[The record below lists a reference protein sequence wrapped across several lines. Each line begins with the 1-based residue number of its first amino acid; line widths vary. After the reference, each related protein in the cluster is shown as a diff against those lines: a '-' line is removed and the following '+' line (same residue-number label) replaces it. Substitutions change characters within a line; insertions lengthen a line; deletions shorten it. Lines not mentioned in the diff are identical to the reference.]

1 MPDKKRIL
9 IVDDESDIR
18 QLLTV
23 FLGANG
29 YTPVAVS
36 DGKTALTQIKEETI
50 STALIDLNLPD
61 MDGLEVMRE
70 IKKQDTGISCIVIT
84 GLASKLSAI
93 EAVNI
98 GAYGYIQKPFDLQ
111 QLLLMI
117 SRGIEK
123 QDALEA
129 LQRKITEMNSFINN
143 IPDMAWLKDTDSRYI
158 TANKAFC
165 NAVGMDLE
173 FLINNT
179 CKVCFDKEAAE
190 KFQED
195 DRKVMQSKGQMIF
208 EAKIIDSQNN
218 EIWLETI
225 KSPILDE
232 LGKVT
237 GTVGIARNIT
247 DRVLVELETKK
258 AKEEAEAAN
267 QAKSEFL
274 ANMSHELRT
283 PLNHIIG
290 FTELVVDKSFGGLNE
305 VQEEY
310 LDDVLHS
317 SRHLL
322 SLVNDILDL
331 SKVEADKL
339 KLETAAVNL
348 KVILK
353 NSLTMIKEKA
363 MKHSIQLSND
373 IEDIPE
379 TIIADKRKLKQVMYN
394 LLSNAVKFTP
404 DGGEIY
410 LTANLVDGSSLID
423 GGKSQVDVEGDLT
436 AMDHEPRASQKLI
449 QISLTDSGIGLK
461 REDLER
467 IFLPFEQVDS
477 STNRKFQ
484 GTGLGLSL
492 TKSLVELHGGT
503 IRAESNGEGKGS
515 TFRFTIPL

>member
-1 MPDKKRIL
+1 
-9 IVDDESDIR
+9 
-18 QLLTV
+18 
-23 FLGANG
+23 
-29 YTPVAVS
+29 
-36 DGKTALTQIKEETI
+36 
-50 STALIDLNLPD
+50 
-61 MDGLEVMRE
+61 
-70 IKKQDTGISCIVIT
+70 
-84 GLASKLSAI
+84 LSAI
-93 EAVNI
+93 EAINI
-98 GAYGYIQKPFDLQ
+98 GAYGYIQKPFDFQ

-123 QDALEA
+123 QEALEA

-158 TANKAFC
+158 AANKAFC
-165 NAVGMDLE
+165 NSVGMDLE
-173 FLINNT
+173 LLINNT
-179 CKVCFDKEAAE
+179 CKVCFDKEVAE
-190 KFQED
+190 KLQED
-195 DRKVMQSKGQMIF
+195 DRKVMESKGQMIF
-208 EAKIIDSQNN
+208 EEKIVDSLNN

-232 LGKVT
+232 SGQVT

-247 DRVLVELETKK
+247 DRVLAELETKK
-258 AKEEAEAAN
+258 AKEAAEAAN
-267 QAKSEFL
+267 QAKSKFL

-331 SKVEADKL
+331 SKVEAGKL
-339 KLETAAVNL
+339 KLETAVVNL

-363 MKHSIQLSND
+363 MEHSIQLSND
-373 IEDIPE
+373 IEGIPE
-379 TIIADKRKLKQVMYN
+379 TIMADERKLKQVMYN

-404 DGGEIY
+404 DSGKIH
-410 LTANLVDGSSLID
+410 LTAGLANGSS
-423 GGKSQVDVEGDLT
+423 
-436 AMDHEPRASQKLI
+436 
-449 QISLTDSGIGLK
+449 SLTDSSVIKASDQKLRGISHEPRVSQKFIQISVSDNGIGLK
-461 REDLER
+461 REDFDR
-467 IFLPFEQVDS
+467 IFLPFEQADN
-477 STNRKFQ
+477 STSRKFQ

-503 IRAESNGEGKGS
+503 IRVESDGEGRGS
-515 TFRFTIPL
+515 TFIFTIPI

>member
-1 MPDKKRIL
+1 MPEKKRIL
-9 IVDDESDIR
+9 IVDDESAIR
-18 QLLTV
+18 QLLTD
-23 FLGANG
+23 FHGANG
-29 YTPVAVS
+29 YTPVAVP
-36 DGKTALTQIKEETI
+36 DGKTALTKVKEETI

-61 MDGLEVMRE
+61 MDGLEVMRG
-70 IKKQDTGISCIVIT
+70 IKKQDAGISCIVIT

-98 GAYGYIQKPFDLQ
+98 GAYGYIQKPFDFQ

-123 QDALEA
+123 QEALEA

-158 TANKAFC
+158 AANKAFC
-165 NAVGMDLE
+165 NSVGMDLE
-173 FLINNT
+173 LLINNT
-179 CKVCFDKEAAE
+179 CKVCFDKEVAE
-190 KFQED
+190 KLQED
-195 DRKVMQSKGQMIF
+195 DRKVMESKGQMIF
-208 EAKIIDSQNN
+208 EEKIVDSLNN

-232 LGKVT
+232 SGKVT

-247 DRVLVELETKK
+247 DRVLAELETKK

-267 QAKSEFL
+267 QAKSKFL

-310 LDDVLHS
+310 LNDALHS

-331 SKVEADKL
+331 SKVEAHKL

-363 MKHSIQLSND
+363 MKHNIQLSND
-373 IEDIPE
+373 IDGIPE
-379 TIIADKRKLKQVMYN
+379 TIKADERKLKQVMYN

-410 LTANLVDGSSLID
+410 LAADLVDGISLIA
-423 GGKSQVDVEGDLT
+423 GSKNQVDFEGDL
-436 AMDHEPRASQKLI
+436 AIMSQEPRASQKFI
-449 QISLTDSGIGLK
+449 QISVIDTGIGLK
-461 REDLER
+461 REDLDR
-467 IFLPFEQVDS
+467 IFLPFEQADN
-477 STNRKFQ
+477 STSRKYQ
-484 GTGLGLSL
+484 GAGLGLSL

-503 IRAESNGEGKGS
+503 IRVESDGEGKGS